1 MKFQLD
7 IYAQMENDDDQV
19 ELIGGWTYETDSPS
33 VEKKLEW
40 LRNIMQQLEDTI
52 CEHEGED
59 DAVLHSKH

>member
-19 ELIGGWTYETDSPS
+19 ELIGGWTYATDSPS

-52 CEHEGED
+52 REHE
-59 DAVLHSKH
+59 KHA